1 MVVDKQTGMN
11 IRKMLIAILMMVPY
25 LGTVWAADK
34 PIPFSK
40 LPQKAQ
46 RFFEAH
52 FSHDDI
58 VEISVDNPYFFGT
71 EYEVVLKDGS
81 KIEFASQGDWLEVKM
96 KNKAVPLAV
105 VPKTI
110 VQYLNKSFPDT
121 FVTGMKKKGALYK
134 VKISNALELE
144 FSRQGKFLR
153 FDD

>member
-1 MVVDKQTGMN
+1 MN
-11 IRKMLIAILMMVPY
+11 LKKIWIAMLIMLPY
-25 LGTVWAADK
+25 LATVRAADK

-46 RFFEAH
+46 QFFEAY

-58 VEISVDNPYFFGT
+58 VKISVDNPYFFGT

-96 KNKAVPLAV
+96 KNKAVPLPV
-105 VPKTI
+105 VPKNI
-110 VQYLNKSFPDT
+110 MQYLKKSFPDT
-121 FVTGMKKKGALYK
+121 FVTSMKKKGLLYK